1 MAGLNELPDT
11 PGPDQEPVMPLRVVL
26 RAVGEAPVQKGP
38 MEGKEGVTGVFSVTV
53 TVTVMVY

>member
-1 MAGLNELPDT
+1 
-11 PGPDQEPVMPLRVVL
+11 MPLSVVL
-26 RAVGEAPVQKGP
+26 RAVGEALGQKGP

>member
-1 MAGLNELPDT
+1 
-11 PGPDQEPVMPLRVVL
+11 MPLWVVFN
-26 RAVGEAPVQKGP
+26 AVGEAPGQKGP